1 MKKVEKVVGTSFYKQ
16 DLMDFNLDFT
26 LDLPET
32 TLDAFIVPEP
42 SNSFDQNA
50 KRVEVVSPFYP
61 DVRHHIGYLGKD
73 SVLYNTTKS
82 YTVTEIPCQVNI
94 KAWST
99 QTKKG
104 KPMNDSYKVILDDTH
119 SEAEAK
125 ILKRLYHDE
134 FIKSLYHGERMN
146 EFYEVNPQY

>member
-1 MKKVEKVVGTSFYKQ
+1 MKHTEKVVGTTFYKQ
-16 DLMDFNLDFT
+16 DLMNFNLDFT

-32 TLDAFIVPEP
+32 TLDAVIVPEP
-42 SNSFDQNA
+42 SNSFDKHA

-73 SVLYNTTKS
+73 SVLYNQTKS
-82 YTVTEIPCQVNI
+82 HTKNEIPCQVNI

-104 KPMNDSYKVILDDTH
+104 KAMNDSYRVILNDTH
-119 SEAEAK
+119 SDEEAK
-125 ILKRLYHDE
+125 IIKRLYRDE
-134 FIKSLYHGERMN
+134 FMKEW
-146 EFYEVNPQY
+146 YEVNPQY